1 MSQNPLEITEK
12 ALEDKPMLVNPI
24 IEGAQ
29 NGNEGMY
36 VRQFFKKSSN
46 IFFKI

>member
-36 VRQFFKKSSN
+36 VDNFLKIYLQIYFF
-46 IFFKI
+46 

>member
-12 ALEDKPMLVNPI
+12 ELEDKPMLVNPI

-36 VRQFFKKSSN
+36 VRPFFKK
-46 IFFKI
+46 IFKYFF